1 MIPKNCHGIILH
13 DTVQTA
19 SLQSLAFVLVKNSQE
34 FGRLWLCGLSSETGT
49 LPLQRDDAIKFLK
62 SNLPWCKHRKQNY
75 RLAYFVGLE
84 AESLGEESLNIGQI
98 TQSYVYSDS
107 SNKGNVTIYA
117 FYAFCS
123 SCNRNL

>member
-1 MIPKNCHGIILH
+1 MIPINFHGIILR

-19 SLQSLAFVLVKNSQE
+19 PLRSLPFLLVKNSEE
-34 FGRLWLCGLSSETGT
+34 FGRLLCGLSSETGT
-49 LPLQRDDAIKFLK
+49 LPLAIKFLK
-62 SNLPWCKHRKQNY
+62 SNLPWCKHCKQNY

-98 TQSYVYSDS
+98 TQSYVYSDG

-117 FYAFCS
+117 FYAFSS

>member
-1 MIPKNCHGIILH
+1 MIPINFHGIILH

-19 SLQSLAFVLVKNSQE
+19 PLWSLAFVLVKNSEQ
-34 FGRLWLCGLSSETGT
+34 FGRLLSGLSSETGT
-49 LPLQRDDAIKFLK
+49 LPLQRRFAIKFLK

-98 TQSYVYSDS
+98 TQSYVYSDG

>member
-1 MIPKNCHGIILH
+1 MIPINFHGIILH

-19 SLQSLAFVLVKNSQE
+19 PLRSLAFVLVKNSEE
-34 FGRLWLCGLSSETGT
+34 FGRLLCGLSSETET
-49 LPLQRDDAIKFLK
+49 LPLQRDVAIKFLK

-107 SNKGNVTIYA
+107 SNKGNVAIYA